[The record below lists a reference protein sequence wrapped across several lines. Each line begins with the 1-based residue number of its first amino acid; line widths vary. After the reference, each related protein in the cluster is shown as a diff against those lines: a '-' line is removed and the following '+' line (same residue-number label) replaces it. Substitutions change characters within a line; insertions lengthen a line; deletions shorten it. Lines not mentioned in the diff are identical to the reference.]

1 MGFFSSNKKSK
12 KINKINE
19 EKDIVKKLESIIDN
33 EEFEI
38 LNKGY
43 YEWKIK
49 NWKGRSAYNCKINSM
64 QFING
69 NYKWKLEI
77 DFNNSSENNIGFV
90 SLNLISLNSFHIY
103 AKFVFCIRN
112 YYDPTCIYYGESLSN
127 YFNRKNSSSGSEKFT
142 FNYHFIW
149 FNLQ

>member
-1 MGFFSSNKKSK
+1 LNYL
-12 KINKINE
+12 E

-69 NYKWKLEI
+69 NYKW
-77 DFNNSSENNIGFV
+77 
-90 SLNLISLNSFHIY
+90 
-103 AKFVFCIRN
+103 
-112 YYDPTCIYYGESLSN
+112 
-127 YFNRKNSSSGSEKFT
+127 
-142 FNYHFIW
+142 
-149 FNLQ
+149 